1 MTYQSAWLSVMEPPD
16 IDMGLTSGD
25 IVARW
30 VRGRG
35 YTIANSYVNTSGDI
49 VASWAPMRVRG
60 GILDLRGHCCQ
71 VVSSQAGTMRDFHTS
86 KLVSSGFELDS
97 FNWQRS
103 MLLTT
108 LFGGLL

>member
-71 VVSSQAGTMRDFHTS
+71 VGTYEGERGDIRPQGT
-86 KLVSSGFELDS
+86 
-97 FNWQRS
+97 
-103 MLLTT
+103 LL
-108 LFGGLL
+108 LGGNL